1 MDGRG
6 GAKEAGGTAVLAHP
20 KRYKLTSTKLK
31 NLLDDFIIAGGQAIE
46 VISGYQN
53 PEITKDLANLC
64 LEKNLLASCGSDF
77 HRPGQAWA
85 ELGHIP
91 KLPSSCKPV
100 WNNW

>member
-1 MDGRG
+1 M
-6 GAKEAGGTAVLAHP
+6 LAHP
-20 KRYKLTSTKLK
+20 KKYKLTSTKLK

-77 HRPGQAWA
+77 HRPGEAWA
-85 ELGHIP
+85 ELGRIP